1 MDSFELSKIA
11 AAILSA
17 LLVIVGFRT
26 FLETR
31 EEFRPEAKPGFT
43 LPAPVETT
51 AGAGAAAPAAAGP
64 AFDAAAVAAAV
75 PGANADNGAT
85 LFSKCKACHK
95 IDKGG
100 PNAVGPNLWGVV
112 GRPRGSH
119 EGFNY
124 SEAMK
129 SVGGD
134 WTPEHLAAFIHSPK
148 TAVPGTKMLFPGLPD
163 ANDLADLIA
172 YLSTL
177 K

>member
-26 FLETR
+26 FLEVR
-31 EEFRPEAKPGFT
+31 QELAPAQKPGFT
-43 LPAPVETT
+43 LPAPAEPA
-51 AGAGAAAPAAAGP
+51 AGGEAPAAEPAAP

-75 PGANADNGAT
+75 GAANADNGAT
-85 LFSKCKACHK
+85 IFSKCKACHK
-95 IDKGG
+95 ADKGG
-100 PNAVGPNLWGVV
+100 PNAVGPNLFGVV
-112 GRPRGSH
+112 GRPLASH

-129 SVGGD
+129 SAGGN

-148 TAVPGTKMLFPGLPD
+148 TAVPGTKMLFPGIPD

>member
-26 FLETR
+26 FLEVR
-31 EEFRPEAKPGFT
+31 EEFAPAQKPGFT
-43 LPAPVETT
+43 LPAPVE
-51 AGAGAAAPAAAGP
+51 AAASGKEAEAAPAGP

-75 PGANADNGAT
+75 AGANAENGAT
-85 LFSKCKACHK
+85 IFSKCKACHK
-95 IDKGG
+95 ADSSGA
-100 PNAVGPNLWGVV
+100 NAVGPNLWGVV

-119 EGFNY
+119 AGFSY

-148 TAVPGTKMLFPGLPD
+148 TAVPGTKMIFPGIPD
-163 ANDLADLIA
+163 ANDLADLIK